1 MTDQERIQIGQWV
14 RDYTAPLLQRAQYLL
29 DDEDE
34 AQDLVQETFLT
45 ACDALSRF
53 EGKSSPLTWLTQI
66 LRHKVMDRYR
76 KHYRGEGTIS
86 LEQYFDGVGNWLD
99 PRVTQPWESASE
111 EELNLDNEDFARTFS
126 QCLEAL
132 PPKWKQVIK
141 LYYLAEEETGSIC
154 QDLSLS
160 PTYLWKLLQR
170 GRMQLRACLESRW
183 FHA

>member
-1 MTDQERIQIGQWV
+1 
-14 RDYTAPLLQRAQYLL
+14 
-29 DDEDE
+29 
-34 AQDLVQETFLT
+34 
-45 ACDALSRF
+45 
-53 EGKSSPLTWLTQI
+53 
-66 LRHKVMDRYR
+66 MDRYR

-86 LEQYFDGVGNWLD
+86 LEQYFDGAGNWLD

-141 LYYLAEEETGSIC
+141 LYYLAEEESKSIC